1 MLDDAAPGLPEHAD
15 AVRVVDDD
23 DRAVLARELDDL
35 RQLRQVALHREH
47 AVRDDQLA
55 SPARGGSERVPDG
68 IDVRVR
74 V

>member
-1 MLDDAAPGLPEHAD
+1 MLDRPAAGLSEHAD

-35 RQLRQVALHREH
+35 GQLREVALHREH

-55 SPARGGSERVPDG
+55 RAARRGRERVPRRHRSECG
-68 IDVRVR
+68 
-74 V
+74 